1 MIRNLNKETVKL
13 DISGKK
19 VLEGIIVD
27 SGSDMIVLYNGEDY
41 YYISNNHIHA
51 VKTNGSS
58 ENSIIMPTET
68 PDIVLNNNKDDLT
81 LEKVLSRAVG
91 IYCEIYV
98 TGNQALHGYISNI
111 MDDYFVF
118 QSPIYKTIYI
128 KIEHLKWLIPY
139 SNNHS
144 PYKLSDN
151 DFQVQTFNENLS
163 NTFEKQI
170 ENLKNKLVVFNQG
183 ENVNHIGRMN
193 NIKGHIVELQTARG
207 NSIYLNLYH
216 LKSMYKV

>member
-1 MIRNLNKETVKL
+1 MIQNLNKETVEL
-13 DISGKK
+13 EISGKK
-19 VLEGIIVD
+19 WLEGIIVD
-27 SGSDMIVLYNGEDY
+27 SGSDMIVLYNGYDY
-41 YYISNNHIHA
+41 YYIPNNHIHE
-51 VKTNGSS
+51 VKTNVYN

-68 PDIVLNNNKDDLT
+68 PDIVLNNSNDDLT
-81 LEKVLSRAVG
+81 LEKVLSHAVG

-98 TGNQALHGYISNI
+98 NGNQALHGYISNI

-139 SNNHS
+139 SDNQS

-151 DFQVQTFNENLS
+151 DFPIQTFNETLS

-170 ENLKNKLVVFNQG
+170 ETLKSKLVVFNQG
-183 ENVNHIGRMN
+183 EKANHIGRMN
-193 NIKGHIVELQTARG
+193 NIKGHIVELQTARE
-207 NSIYLNLYH
+207 NSIYLNLHH